1 MTTINPFKHSADG
14 VGEPYSH
21 AYEVDVEALQEGD
34 VELPY
39 VSSALLVTN
48 GGSLK
53 VTLHGGATVTIK
65 LSGRTNVLPIRVTKI
80 HHQPFYE
87 TAPHTLPQSVVA
99 LW

>member
-39 VSSALLVTN
+39 VSSALLVTFADH
-48 GGSLK
+48 LK
-53 VTLHGGATVTIK
+53 VTLLGGATIT
-65 LSGRTNVLPIRVTKI
+65 LRMSGKTHVLPLRVTKI

-87 TAPHTLPQSVVA
+87 TDPHTVPQSVIA